1 MDRGSAFPLPSPRPL
16 PPQSSGSLFACKP
29 PSTPK
34 QKSRPLISRS
44 SLESLSP
51 LCPDSM
57 PEANISS
64 ETVKIHTLRSQ
75 ETVAEAGVR
84 GGQATWDSKER
95 ESHGSRCLSHC
106 PYRPLNL
113 FTVGLRY
120 WKVSTLQ
127 VRSAASPAPGTG
139 PGTQE
144 TINSVDSAKWSGSQ
158 GWLLPLGGRG
168 TGRGSGEGW
177 TQRAGGQGPG
187 AVGLMGGL
195 EGQYVNPSQYLA

>member
-1 MDRGSAFPLPSPRPL
+1 MPAGPGHPEALKPRYLAEMLSGQGLCLPSPPSPL
-16 PPQSSGSLFACKP
+16 PPQPSGSLFACKP

-51 LCPDSM
+51 LCPDSL

-106 PYRPLNL
+106 LYHPLNL

-127 VRSAASPAPGTG
+127 ARS
-139 PGTQE
+139 
-144 TINSVDSAKWSGSQ
+144 
-158 GWLLPLGGRG
+158 LP
-168 TGRGSGEGW
+168 
-177 TQRAGGQGPG
+177 
-187 AVGLMGGL
+187 
-195 EGQYVNPSQYLA
+195 